1 MSVVKDFKMDYFL
14 LKNALKGHN
23 LVLFGSFS
31 LPIQDFFGAIFYHKG
46 IGFSVPTVLNWCFLS
61 TKGKIGHFHML
72 LRHSNGQLSIL
83 PKLVL
88 FVHRRENGVLLGYFR
103 GKLDRHFILC

>member
-31 LPIQDFFGAIFYHKG
+31 LPIQDFFGAIFYLKG

-61 TKGKIGHFHML
+61 IEGKMEYFWG
-72 LRHSNGQLSIL
+72 IL
-83 PKLVL
+83 E
-88 FVHRRENGVLLGYFR
+88 EN
-103 GKLDRHFILC
+103 